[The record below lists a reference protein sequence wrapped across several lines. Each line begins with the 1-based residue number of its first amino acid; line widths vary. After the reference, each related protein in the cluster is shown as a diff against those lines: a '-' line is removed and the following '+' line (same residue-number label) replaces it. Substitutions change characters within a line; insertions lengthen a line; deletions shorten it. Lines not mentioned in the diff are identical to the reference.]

1 METNYLAYLVL
12 LSQLILLS
20 YYYPKKI
27 ADRIKQLLQDY
38 PPSTYPKL
46 YPQSEA
52 KLLAGRRLFKW
63 LNWGILLLGT
73 LVLCLVIYT
82 LEQELKTAGQLAFI
96 PLVLGL
102 IQAIPYAL
110 LELSNYQQLK
120 VMRALNNQSR
130 RQAELAPR
138 NLFSFISPAKV
149 FSAVVLFITCAV
161 SMLYFENFN
170 FSFDLIVLLSSMLLS
185 NGLFVFVTINLLYGK
200 KMDPH
205 QSATDRAKMI
215 RANLH
220 SFVYTSILISVYFIL
235 NKSVD
240 AFNWQHIEII
250 FNSLYWQ
257 FVIFLSTGTLLRGTR
272 LDAINFEVY
281 RA

>member
-1 METNYLAYLVL
+1 METNYLAYVVF
-12 LSQLILLS
+12 LSQLMLLS

-27 ADRIKQLLQDY
+27 GTRIKQLLQDY
-38 PPSTYPKL
+38 PASSFPKL
-46 YPQSEA
+46 YPRSEA
-52 KLLAGRRLFKW
+52 KLLAGYLVFQYI
-63 LNWGILLLGT
+63 NWGVLLIGALGFGW
-73 LVLCLVIYT
+73 VIYAV
-82 LEQELKTAGQLAFI
+82 EFDIKSTAQLAYV

-102 IQAIPYAL
+102 IQAIPYML

-130 RQAELAPR
+130 RHAELAPR

-149 FSAVVLFITCAV
+149 LSAVVLFITCAV
-161 SMLYFENFN
+161 SMLYFEHFTL
-170 FSFDLIVLLSSMLLS
+170 SKELIVLLSAMLLS

-205 QSATDRAKMI
+205 QSAADRAKMI

-257 FVIFLSTGTLLRGTR
+257 LVIFLSIGALLRGAS
-272 LDAINFEVY
+272 LDTINFDVY
-281 RA
+281 RP